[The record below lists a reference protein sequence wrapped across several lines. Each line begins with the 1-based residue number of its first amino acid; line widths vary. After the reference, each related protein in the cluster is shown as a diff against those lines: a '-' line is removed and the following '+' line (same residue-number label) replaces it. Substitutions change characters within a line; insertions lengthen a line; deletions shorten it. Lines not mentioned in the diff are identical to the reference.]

1 MATTVTIHNQTNK
14 SSAIV
19 VVGDAGDQTVTLNSL
34 RSTEEASRTPATP
47 VARSAISKV
56 SWSTSTTAK
65 VTRGSTVVLELSGSG
80 TMKVGRDF
88 GCYIDGG
95 RDQAYSINTG
105 GGTVILAVSKEF

>member
-1 MATTVTIHNQTNK
+1 MATTVTIHKQTDK
-14 SSAIV
+14 SSTII
-19 VVGDAGDQTVTLNSL
+19 VVGDAAAQTVTLNSL
-34 RSTEEASRTPATP
+34 RSTEEASRTPAPT

-80 TMKVGRDF
+80 TMKIGRDF
-88 GCYIDGG
+88 GCYIDDG
-95 RDQAYSINTG
+95 RDQSYSIDTG